1 MLNKSNSWRRFKSL
15 KRGYYSLL
23 LLLMLMSISV
33 FAELIFNSKAL
44 VVYYQ
49 GDYHFPVFDD
59 AIEGTTFGLDYQ
71 YETNYRALKHL
82 WNGLGESNK
91 NNYVIL
97 PLVPYN
103 ATEVDVSHSYPPNA
117 PDFDSKHY
125 LGTDMIGR
133 DILTRLI
140 YGFRIAI
147 FFALTLLLVEYIIG
161 VLIGSLMGYLSGRFD
176 LFFQRI
182 IEIWSNIPFLYIV
195 MIMSSLIT
203 PGFWSLVFIMAL
215 FGWMQMTWYMRT
227 ASYREASRDYVKA
240 AKAMGA
246 SNFRIIYKH
255 IIPNTISTI
264 VTFVPFSVAAGIS
277 ALTALDFLN
286 FGLPAPT
293 PSWGE
298 LLKQGVDNLEY
309 PWIITSVVTSL
320 SIVLLLVTFIGEAI
334 REAFDPKHEVYYE

>member
-1 MLNKSNSWRRFKSL
+1 MIKKNTPWQRFKAL
-15 KRGYYSLL
+15 KRGYLSLL
-23 LLLMLMSISV
+23 LLISLMTISV
-33 FAELIFNSKAL
+33 FAEFIFNSKAL
-44 VVYYQ
+44 IVHYN
-49 GDYHFPVFDD
+49 GDYYFPVVSP

-71 YETNYRALKHL
+71 YETNYRQLNQL
-82 WNGLGESNK
+82 WENTAFASNK
-91 NNYVIL
+91 YVL
-97 PLVPYN
+97 RPLVPYN
-103 ATEVDVSHSYPPNA
+103 ATEVDLTTSYPPNA
-117 PDFDSKHY
+117 PSLDSQHY

-133 DILTRLI
+133 DILTRII

-161 VLIGSLMGYLSGRFD
+161 VLIGSLMGYLGGRFD

-203 PGFWSLVFIMAL
+203 PGFWSLIFIMAL

-227 ASYREASRDYVKA
+227 ASYRESSRDYVKA
-240 AKAMGA
+240 ARAMGA
-246 SNFRIIYKH
+246 SNFRIIYEH
-255 IIPNTISTI
+255 IIPNTLSTI
-264 VTFVPFSVAAGIS
+264 ITFIPFSVAAGIS

-298 LLKQGVDNLEY
+298 LLKQGIDNLDY

-320 SIVLLLVTFIGEAI
+320 SIILLLVTFIGESI
-334 REAFDPKHEVYYE
+334 REAFDPKYEVYYE